1 MRKNSTWLG
10 VAIIAILII
19 GSGIAT
25 IFAPSLVATFNNT
38 MAQLTPGSASAPSA
52 PANNEPETVAID
64 IPGMFYTV
72 GQDMVTYIPG
82 ASDLNGSEVSSAL
95 IVGVLLVVIT
105 VLVFVVSLP
114 LGLIVVMGARS
125 TTTLQ
130 ADAGYQ
136 QAVQNLENNEKA
148 FVKERLSNQ
157 PPNGKPSGVMPR
169 WSAISTTLVLMALS
183 YFGGVVFGSAIGA
196 NPVTWGQLFAIV
208 ALIICLLTIRPQKI
222 LQVDDT
228 MNARPPWSSL
238 WVLFSGALVVGLG
251 LGAMYAVM
259 TGNNPFV
266 FLSWEW
272 FEANVLALLA

>member
-25 IFAPSLVATFNNT
+25 IFAPSLVASFNDT
-38 MAQLTPGSASAPSA
+38 MAQLAPGSASAPTP
-52 PANNEPETVAID
+52 PASSEPETVAID

-72 GQDMVTYIPG
+72 GQDMVAYIPG
-82 ASDLNGSEVSSAL
+82 VSGVNGTEVSSSTIIL
-95 IVGVLLVVIT
+95 GLFFVVVG
-105 VLVFVVSLP
+105 LVFAVSLP
-114 LGLIVVMGARS
+114 LGLIVVMGSRS
-125 TTTLQ
+125 TNRLHENP
-130 ADAGYQ
+130 DYQ
-136 QAVQNLENNEKA
+136 QAVLNLENGQKIY
-148 FVKERLSNQ
+148 VKERLENA
-157 PPNGKPSGVMPR
+157 PPNSKPSGVMPR

-196 NPVTWGQLFAIV
+196 NPVVWGQLFALV
-208 ALIICLLTIRPQKI
+208 ALIVCLLTIRPHKI

-259 TGNNPFV
+259 TGNDPFV